1 MSDDFERP
9 VLLGGVAGTGK
20 TRLGSL
26 LGRHSRLSVTRK
38 TYLWRDV
45 YGHHG
50 DLAEPGALDRCIAAT
65 LATPGVRA
73 LHLDPDE
80 VATRMAERPPG
91 YAHLFDVIHRLH
103 AEALG
108 KVRWCDQLG
117 LAEAYADPIFDAFP
131 SARFIHMVGDPRGT
145 LPTKRTPGA
154 SGWAVGKWLTSMEL
168 AARNARRYGDHYLV
182 VRHEDLLTDEEGT
195 LRDVCDF
202 LGEELEPS
210 MLVSSPPPAPI
221 LADPA
226 RQRFVETA
234 ASATMADSGYALA
247 PTVRPSPRPSS
258 LLEWPANRL
267 ALTAWRRIGAR
278 AIAKQIAAEA

>member
-26 LGRHSRLSVTRK
+26 LGRHSRLAVTRK

-45 YGHHG
+45 YGRHG
-50 DLAEPGALDRCIAAT
+50 DLAEPGALDRCITST

-73 LHLDPDE
+73 LHLDRDE
-80 VATRMAERPPG
+80 VVTRMAERPPT

-117 LAEAYADPIFDAFP
+117 LVEAYADPIFDAFP
-131 SARFIHMVGDPRGT
+131 SASFIHMVSDPPGT
-145 LPTKRTPGA
+145 TTTSRPGA
-154 SGWAVGKWLTSMEL
+154 SGWAVGKWTTSMEL
-168 AARNARRYGDHYLV
+168 AARNARRYGDRYLV
-182 VRHEDLLTDEEGT
+182 LRHEDLLADEEAT
-195 LRDVCDF
+195 LREVCAF

-210 MLVSSPPPAPI
+210 MLASKPPATPPPA
-221 LADPA
+221 DP
-226 RQRFVETA
+226 RRLWFVDRA
-234 ASATMADSGYALA
+234 
-247 PTVRPSPRPSS
+247 
-258 LLEWPANRL
+258 ANRL
-267 ALTAWRRIGAR
+267 GLTAWRRIGTR
-278 AIAKQIAAEA
+278 AIAKQIGVET